1 MTFVLLTLTGKSY
14 SHKLR
19 RYCTWIGRMSVQSIV
34 QSLLTAFN
42 SLGRSRKLL
51 LIILALILFLYF
63 FGPYLFGYRNY
74 KQRYQ
79 DPNSVCETQNLVDFQ
94 SRMNNLDAF
103 HSGDFEDVPPSK
115 RMAYV
120 GNGNIAAAL
129 GSEKGLYIRLNRA
142 LSQPI
147 NFWPVVQTR
156 LEGSKKK
163 STILDVKSGLAYKM
177 QVLSTGSGCIN
188 VGSQLYA
195 HRSRPALLVQDI
207 RIQNPSSL
215 PIVVEMDQIGAS
227 GWEHVE
233 VSDASFTT
241 TASETIK
248 YKIYSSTVPLLKSDK
263 VIAIAVAAV
272 SIEST
277 TERVEANSIK
287 KFHLLTA
294 VHYTQPMLAE
304 DGPKYLPDC
313 VQQAKGELEKGLQ
326 INEKLLRQEH
336 THVWGKLWYSGFS
349 ISHSK
354 ASGAINGD
362 RINRTL
368 YYVLSNAP
376 APLHNVMSTAQDK
389 ANIEK
394 ILYFPDNCYSGHS
407 TLKSDTLWIEPEDES
422 QIARVVT
429 TWMITLEKLGCKLMV
444 GAGAEG
450 ILQAMLLS
458 VAPLHFQDQHLEMT
472 SVPKDLHRDLYF
484 RRINYGNNTHVN
496 ISVTVGDD
504 NKATID
510 VALDRND
517 RPYFGCD
524 AGCLDSPVQLSKEW
538 HKFPVK
544 LTDPIT
550 SVLYITSDHQHM
562 QELKHAI
569 HVKEINEAPAHEH
582 HVIALHK
589 HGHHFGGLP
598 TIFWVSIAVLIIV
611 FHLFLF
617 KLIYNEYCQS
627 QDRYARSRYSL

>member
-1 MTFVLLTLTGKSY
+1 DPS
-14 SHKLR
+14 
-19 RYCTWIGRMSVQSIV
+19 
-34 QSLLTAFN
+34 TACQ
-42 SLGRSRKLL
+42 
-51 LIILALILFLYF
+51 A
-63 FGPYLFGYRNY
+63 
-74 KQRYQ
+74 
-79 DPNSVCETQNLVDFQ
+79 QNLLDFQ

-103 HSGDFEDVPPSK
+103 HSGDFADAPPSK

-129 GSEKGLYIRLNRA
+129 GSEKSLYIRLNRA

-156 LEGSKKK
+156 IEGSKKK

-177 QVLSTGSGCIN
+177 QVLATGSGCIN

-207 RIQNPSSL
+207 RIQNPSDL
-215 PIVVEMDQIGAS
+215 PVVVEMDQIGAS
-227 GWEHVE
+227 GWDHVE
-233 VSDASFTT
+233 VTEASYTSNG
-241 TASETIK
+241 AETVK

-272 SIEST
+272 SIDST
-277 TERVEANSIK
+277 TERVEANRS
-287 KFHLLTA
+287 
-294 VHYTQPMLAE
+294 
-304 DGPKYLPDC
+304 
-313 VQQAKGELEKGLQ
+313 ELEKGLG

-336 THVWGKLWYSGFS
+336 THVWAKLWYSGFS

-376 APLHNVMSTAQDK
+376 APLHNVESTSQDK
-389 ANIEK
+389 INIEK

-458 VAPLHFQDQHLEMT
+458 LAPLHFQDQHLEMT
-472 SVPKDLHRDLYF
+472 SVPRDLHRDLYF

-496 ISVTVGDD
+496 ISVTVGED

-524 AGCLDSPVQLSKEW
+524 AGCLDFPVQLSKEW

-617 KLIYNEYCQS
+617 KLIYNEYCQG
-627 QDRYARSRYSL
+627 QERYARSRYSL